1 MNEVRWFLAHRK
13 SEDRMVENWVA
24 QLRDKVLKT
33 EGWTTSV
40 TAGRDDYNQKARAVG
55 SWDAWCLDVAQRQD
69 YRGNP
74 AYHGLV
80 FPYIGESVVG
90 RATYL
95 ILMNFLGRG
104 KYAYA
109 WDVMSGGLYTIDRL
123 DVIDPDD
130 FIQHAQIK
138 LKE

>member
-74 AYHGLV
+74 AYHGVV

-130 FIQHAQIK
+130 FLQHAQIK

>member
-74 AYHGLV
+74 AYHGVV

>member
-13 SEDRMVENWVA
+13 SEDIHVENWVA
-24 QLRDKVLKT
+24 QLRDTVLVT
-33 EGWTTSV
+33 PGWTTKV
-40 TAGRDDYNQKARAVG
+40 TAGREDYNLKARAVG
-55 SWDAWCLDVAQRQD
+55 SWDAWCLDVAKRCD

-74 AYHGLV
+74 AYHGV
-80 FPYIGESVVG
+80 IFPYIGESVVG

-95 ILMNFLGRG
+95 ILMNFLGQG
-104 KYAYA
+104 KYVYA

>member
-33 EGWTTSV
+33 EGGTTSV

-74 AYHGLV
+74 AYHGVV
-80 FPYIGESVVG
+80 FPYIGETVVG

-95 ILMNFLGRG
+95 ILMNFLGQG
-104 KYAYA
+104 KYVYG
-109 WDVMSGGLYTIDRL
+109 WDVMSGGLYTIESIE
-123 DVIDPDD
+123 VIDADD
-130 FIQHAQIK
+130 FTAHAQIK
-138 LKE
+138 FRE